1 MDSKTSLHLAD
12 SKEKLL
18 EFDQNS
24 FHSCVCD
31 PPYELGIMNKS
42 WDESGIAFDKEYW
55 SRVYNVLK
63 PGAHLLAFGGNR
75 THHRLMVA
83 IEDAGFEIRDCI
95 MWLYSNGMI
104 SSHNV
109 SKAIDKHHGKSEDRE
124 VVDTYTKTESYTKE
138 YSGESRDETPW
149 GQAVIEVT
157 APATEDAK
165 KWQGCGTKL
174 KPAYEPIV
182 LARKPLSEKNIAKN
196 VLKHSAGAINIGDCK
211 IGNEKLPAVD
221 RGNSKNTDFQSG
233 GDTPEREGRW
243 PTNFMID
250 DEVAGELDWQS
261 RDRNASRFFYSPK
274 AQQDE
279 RNIGTV
285 KNNHSTVKP
294 IELMA
299 YLVRLVTP
307 PEGEVLDPFMGSG
320 STGVAAVLENVD
332 FTGIELREESFEI
345 AEDRIQHTKENY
357 LKVRDLIFDDP
368 HNEET
373 NKEKS
378 SMNHGFW

>member
-1 MDSKTSLHLAD
+1 
-12 SKEKLL
+12 
-18 EFDQNS
+18 
-24 FHSCVCD
+24 VCD
-31 PPYELGIMNKS
+31 PPYELGIMNES
-42 WDESGIAFDKEYW
+42 WDESGIAFNREYW
-55 SRVYNVLK
+55 SRVYKVLK

-83 IEDAGFEIRDCI
+83 IEDAGFEIRDCM
-95 MWLYSNGMI
+95 MWLYSNGFPG
-104 SSHNV
+104 SRDV
-109 SKAIDKHHGKSEDRE
+109 SKAIDKHHGKTEERE

-138 YSGESRDETPW
+138 YSGEARGETPW

-157 APATEDAK
+157 APATKDAK
-165 KWQGCGTKL
+165 KWHGYGTKL

-196 VLKHSAGAINIGDCK
+196 VLRHSAGAINIGDCK

-221 RGNSKNTDFQSG
+221 RGSSKNTDFQSG

-243 PTNFMID
+243 PTNFIID
-250 DEVAGELDWQS
+250 EEVAGELDWQS
-261 RDRNASRFFYSPK
+261 RDRSASRFFYSPK

-279 RNIGTV
+279 RNIGTS

-294 IELMA
+294 IELMG

-345 AEDRIQHTKENY
+345 AEDRVKYTKENY
-357 LKVRDLIFDDP
+357 MKVRDLVFDDP

-378 SMNHGFW
+378 TMNHGFW